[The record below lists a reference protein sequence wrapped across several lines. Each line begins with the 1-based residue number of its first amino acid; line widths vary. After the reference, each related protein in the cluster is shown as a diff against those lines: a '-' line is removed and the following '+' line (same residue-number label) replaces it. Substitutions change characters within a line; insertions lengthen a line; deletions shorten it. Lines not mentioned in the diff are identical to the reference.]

1 MAGSLTN
8 YGEKLAM
15 NVLFRKGMSAPEG
28 SPTSAPNGATGLFI
42 GLAKGTITENNVLT
56 SQVTEVT
63 DANYHRQHFT
73 FTEPVEDVTGYAVVK
88 NTGDIQFGPWAAN
101 EAQAITYCFITDAQ
115 NGTGNIIAY
124 MSLDSPKTPASGDM
138 LVFYADGL
146 AFSID

>member
-15 NVLFRKGMSAPEG
+15 NILFRKGMAAPGG
-28 SPTSAPNGATGLFI
+28 SPTSAPDGASGLYI
-42 GLAKGTITENNVLT
+42 GLAKGTITETNVLT
-56 SQVTEVT
+56 TQVTEVT

-88 NTGDIQFGPWAAN
+88 NSADIQFGPWAAG
-101 EAQAITYCFITDAQ
+101 EASAITYCFITDAQ
-115 NGTGNIIAY
+115 NGSGNIIAY
-124 MSLDSPKTPASGDM
+124 MSLDASKTPASGDM